1 MQKFDN
7 LIVGAGLAGVWT
19 AYRFMQEK
27 KTFVLLDLKE
37 KNTSSR
43 VAAGIYNPLL
53 AKRQKVSYNAKNLYP
68 NLYSNYHELEVFLQE
83 KFCHKHHVSYII
95 ENLRELNDWASLSD
109 SDWFSDFVR
118 VKNERISD
126 LVVSD
131 FGYIDILDSGW
142 VDIPLFLDAFLSK
155 IHAPNMF
162 LNQAFD
168 DNYLVVNQ
176 DNFQYEDFLFDHVVF
191 CQGTAID
198 QNKYTLNIRLK
209 PAKGEI
215 LTIESQEHLSQ
226 MIPQNGVFLLPVS
239 EKKYKVGSNF
249 TWDNLDNIPSESAK
263 LEIIQKLCK
272 WYKAPFEITNH
283 VAGVRPSSLDRRP
296 ILGRLD
302 FHPKAFILN
311 GFGSKG
317 VSHAPY
323 YSKMLSRLI
332 YGNVNVDKDVDVS
345 RFK

>member
-1 MQKFDN
+1 
-7 LIVGAGLAGVWT
+7 
-19 AYRFMQEK
+19 
-27 KTFVLLDLKE
+27 
-37 KNTSSR
+37 
-43 VAAGIYNPLL
+43 
-53 AKRQKVSYNAKNLYP
+53 
-68 NLYSNYHELEVFLQE
+68 
-83 KFCHKHHVSYII
+83 
-95 ENLRELNDWASLSD
+95 
-109 SDWFSDFVR
+109 
-118 VKNERISD
+118 
-126 LVVSD
+126 
-131 FGYIDILDSGW
+131 
-142 VDIPLFLDAFLSK
+142 
-155 IHAPNMF
+155 MF

-168 DNYLVVNQ
+168 DNSLVVNQ

-302 FHPKAFILN
+302 FHPRAFILN

>member
-68 NLYSNYHELEVFLQE
+68 NLYSNYHELEVLLQE

-155 IHAPNMF
+155 IQVPNMF

-168 DNYLVVNQ
+168 DNSLVVNQ

-215 LTIESQEHLSQ
+215 LTIESEEHLSQ
-226 MIPQNGVFLLPVS
+226 MIPQNGVFLLPFS

-272 WYKAPFEITNH
+272 WYKAPFKITSH
-283 VAGVRPSSLDRRP
+283 ISGVRPSSLDRRP

-332 YGNVNVDKDVDVS
+332 YDNVNVDKDVDVS

>member
-7 LIVGAGLAGVWT
+7 LIVGAGLAGVWM
-19 AYRFMQEK
+19 AFRFMQENK
-27 KTFVLLDLKE
+27 SFVLLDLIDE
-37 KNTSSR
+37 NNSSR

-68 NLYSNYHELEVFLQE
+68 NLYSTYHELEILLHQ
-83 KFCHKHHVSYII
+83 KFCHRHQVSYII
-95 ENLRELNDWASLSD
+95 ENLRELNDWAALSET
-109 SDWFSDFVR
+109 DWFGDFVMIQ
-118 VKNERISD
+118 NERISD
-126 LVVSD
+126 NVISD

-142 VDIPLFLDAFLSK
+142 VDIPLFLDSFISNV
-155 IHAPNMF
+155 HAPNLF
-162 LNQAFD
+162 FNQKFD
-168 DNYLVVNQ
+168 DNSLIVNQ
-176 DNFQYEDFLFDHVVF
+176 DNFQYNDFLFDHVVF

-198 QNKYTLNIRLK
+198 QNKFTSNIRLK
-209 PAKGEI
+209 PAKGEV
-215 LTIESQEHLSQ
+215 LTIESEETISH
-226 MIPQNGVFLLPVS
+226 MIPQNGVFLLPIS

-249 TWDNLDNIPSESAK
+249 TWDKLDNIPTEAAK

-283 VAGVRPSSLDRRP
+283 IAGVRPSSLDRRP

-302 FHPKAFILN
+302 FHPKAYILN

-323 YSKMLSRLI
+323 YSKMLSKLI
-332 YGNVNVDKDVDVS
+332 YDNIIVDKDVDVC